1 MKGCVVF
8 ALTDE
13 RGCILEVNSSAFIGG
28 EGWTAIDHGYGDRY
42 RLAMGNYFPKPI
54 TDERG
59 IPRYRWTGTEAI
71 ERTQEEM
78 DADWVEPKPEPSDAE
93 RIEQLEQ
100 ALAAFIGGI
109 TSVQ

>member
-1 MKGCVVF
+1 MDGYVVYVM
-8 ALTDE
+8 TDE
-13 RGCILEVNSSAFIGG
+13 RGCIQEINSSAFISG
-28 EGWTAIDHGYGDRY
+28 EGWVAIDRGYGDRY

-78 DADWVEPKPEPSDAE
+78 DADWVEPEKEPTLEEKVDALMGA
-93 RIEQLEQ
+93 IETGL
-100 ALAAFIGGI
+100 AL
-109 TSVQ
+109 